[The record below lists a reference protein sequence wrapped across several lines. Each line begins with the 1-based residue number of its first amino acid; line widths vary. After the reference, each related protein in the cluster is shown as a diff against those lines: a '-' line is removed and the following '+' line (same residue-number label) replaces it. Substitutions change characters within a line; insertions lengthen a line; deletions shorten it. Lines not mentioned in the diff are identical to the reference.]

1 MEGMEIKRKEKRLV
15 KVGPLPIGGKSR
27 ISVQSMAAVKTEK
40 VDDVLGQ
47 IKEAL
52 PYGLDIMRVS
62 VLDEEDGRALARL
75 TRESPVPIVADIHFD
90 YRLAL
95 LAAAN
100 GVAAI
105 RINPGNIGG
114 EDRVKA
120 VVAAC
125 QERFIPIR
133 IGING
138 GSLFKDREA
147 TAEEMLEAAK
157 KHVAILE
164 RNAFRDIVI
173 SLKSSSPLVT
183 IEANRLAD
191 KAFPYPLHLGATEAG
206 PKDVSLIRSAAVL
219 SPLLLEG
226 IGDTIRLSMSEPPL
240 EEAKAGHRLL
250 RDLGLDEGW
259 PFFVSC
265 PTCGRTMVD
274 LMPLAKKVQTYL
286 EERRLPLKV
295 AVMGC
300 IVNGPGEARD
310 ADIGLAGGNG
320 VYALFKKGKV
330 LRTVNEKEAFEALVS
345 EIEKGL

>member
-1 MEGMEIKRKEKRLV
+1 MEIKRKEKRPV
-15 KVGPLPIGGKSR
+15 KVGSVTVGGKAP
-27 ISVQSMAAVKTEK
+27 ISVQSMAAVKTSK
-40 VDDVLGQ
+40 VDAVMSQ

-75 TRESPVPIVADIHFD
+75 CHESPVPIVADIHFD

-95 LAAAN
+95 IAAEN

-105 RINPGNIGG
+105 RINPGNIGN

-120 VVAAC
+120 VVDAC
-125 QERFIPIR
+125 KARSIPIR

-138 GSLFKDREA
+138 GSLFKDHEA
-147 TAEEMLEAAK
+147 TPEEMVEAAR

-164 RNAFRDIVI
+164 RNSFYDIVI
-173 SLKSSSPLVT
+173 SLKSSSPLTT

-191 KAFPYPLHLGATEAG
+191 KSFPYPLHLGATEAG

-219 SPLLLEG
+219 SPLLLDG
-226 IGDTIRLSMSEPPL
+226 VGDTIRLSMSEPPL
-240 EEAKAGHRLL
+240 EEVKAGHRLL
-250 RDLGLDEGW
+250 RDLGLEERW

-274 LMPLAKKVQTYL
+274 LMPLARKVQAYL
-286 EERRLPLKV
+286 EERRLNIKV

-310 ADIGLAGGNG
+310 ADIGLAGGHG
-320 VYALFKKGKV
+320 VYALFKKGKIV
-330 LRTVNEKEAFEALVS
+330 KTVNEMDAYDVLIE

>member
-1 MEGMEIKRKEKRLV
+1 MEIKRKEKRAV
-15 KVGPLPIGGKSR
+15 EVGSVTVGGKAP
-27 ISVQSMAAVKTEK
+27 ISVQSMAAVKTSK
-40 VDDVLGQ
+40 VDAVISQ

-95 LAAAN
+95 LAAEN

-105 RINPGNIGG
+105 RINPGNIGS

-120 VVAAC
+120 VVEAC
-125 QERFIPIR
+125 RTRHIPIR

-138 GSLFKDREA
+138 GSLFKDHEA
-147 TAEEMLEAAK
+147 TPEEMVEAAR

-164 RNAFRDIVI
+164 RNSFYDIVI
-173 SLKSSSPLVT
+173 SLKSSSPLAT

-191 KAFPYPLHLGATEAG
+191 KSFPYPLHLGATEAG

-240 EEAKAGHRLL
+240 EEVKAGHRLL
-250 RDLGLDEGW
+250 RDLGLEERW

-274 LMPLAKKVQTYL
+274 LMPLAKKVQAYL
-286 EERRLPLKV
+286 EARRLPIKV

-310 ADIGLAGGNG
+310 ADIGLAGGHG
-320 VYALFKKGKV
+320 VYALFKKGKIIK
-330 LRTVNEKEAFEALVS
+330 TVNEKDAYDVLIA